1 MAAELDPTALRVA
14 LPATRI
20 PLRLEEVVMAAAM
33 AGIALITGANVL
45 TRYVSDVSLAF
56 TEEYSVV
63 LMVLVTLVG
72 SAYAARRAVISAS
85 IFLVERLPAHTRRW
99 AELGALAATVLCFAL
114 VAGYGVQLA
123 FDDYRFE
130 VLSPGL
136 GHPQWLYT
144 AMLPV
149 FSAVIVARTA
159 GRFVRVARGQS

>member
-1 MAAELDPTALRVA
+1 
-14 LPATRI
+14 
-20 PLRLEEVVMAAAM
+20 
-33 AGIALITGANVL
+33 VL

-72 SAYAARRAVISAS
+72 SAYAAAAGRHIRID
-85 IFLVERLPAHTRRW
+85 FLVERLPAQTRRR
-99 AELGALAATVLCFAL
+99 AELGALAATVLCFTL
-114 VAGYGVQLA
+114 VAGYGIQLA

-149 FSAVIVARTA
+149 FSAVIVARTV